1 MTNRYGKQTSI
12 DDLVS
17 YITLHK
23 VNPIAFRGIVWPFV
37 LLYLLCLGYIYQTEV
52 ENYELAF
59 IILAIIGCCHILT
72 VLCCYW
78 SVHILA
84 FLNCRKVGS
93 NRCGYTYIHIFHNQ
107 FNLFRRLSLNCRNRM
122 Y

>member
-12 DDLVS
+12 DDLVN
-17 YITLHK
+17 YVTLHK
-23 VNPIAFRGIVWPFV
+23 VNPIPFRGIVWPFV

-52 ENYELAF
+52 ENYELGF

-84 FLNCRKVGS
+84 FLNCRKVGLNS
-93 NRCGYTYIHIFHNQ
+93 IQIGVYMLYIFQNHIICFAG
-107 FNLFRRLSLNCRNRM
+107 
-122 Y
+122 